1 MKLIF
6 DGDSFSKQVKQKR
19 VIDEDLDMRTLGKRL
34 GISAAT
40 ISRCENG
47 NMPDIAAYARLCHWI
62 GKPMNDFIRIK
73 NGR

>member
-6 DGDSFSKQVKQKR
+6 DGAAFSKQVKQKR
-19 VIDEDLDMRTLGKRL
+19 VIDEDLDMRSLGKKL

-47 NMPDIAAYARLCHWI
+47 WMPDIDAYARLCHWI
-62 GKPMNDFIRIK
+62 GRPMNDFVKIK

>member
-6 DGDSFSKQVKQKR
+6 DGDSFSKQVKKKR

-47 NMPDIAAYARLCHWI
+47 WMPDIDAYARLCYWI
-62 GKPMNDFIRIK
+62 GRPMNDFVKIK